1 MYARVGLKG
10 GGMMILYKIALY
22 IFYIFLILDIQ
33 KATDIKNIL
42 KKGFISI
49 VINAQMMKRE
59 QNVLR
64 YRKRYYVLIRKHSKK
79 LIMLN
84 ISAMMMTS

>member
-33 KATDIKNIL
+33 KAKDIKDIL

-49 VINAQMMKRE
+49 VMMIGM
-59 QNVLR
+59 
-64 YRKRYYVLIRKHSKK
+64 LIAT
-79 LIMLN
+79 I
-84 ISAMMMTS
+84 A

>member
-1 MYARVGLKG
+1 MYARIGLKG

-33 KATDIKNIL
+33 KAKDIENIL

-49 VINAQMMKRE
+49 VMMIGM
-59 QNVLR
+59 
-64 YRKRYYVLIRKHSKK
+64 LIAT
-79 LIMLN
+79 I
-84 ISAMMMTS
+84 A

>member
-1 MYARVGLKG
+1 MHARVGLKG

-33 KATDIKNIL
+33 KATDIKNVL

-49 VINAQMMKRE
+49 VMMIGM
-59 QNVLR
+59 
-64 YRKRYYVLIRKHSKK
+64 LI
-79 LIMLN
+79 
-84 ISAMMMTS
+84 AMIA

>member
-10 GGMMILYKIALY
+10 GGMMMLYKIALY

-33 KATDIKNIL
+33 KAKDIKDIL

-49 VINAQMMKRE
+49 VMMIGM
-59 QNVLR
+59 
-64 YRKRYYVLIRKHSKK
+64 LIA
-79 LIMLN
+79 I
-84 ISAMMMTS
+84 IA

>member
-1 MYARVGLKG
+1 MYARVSLKVG
-10 GGMMILYKIALY
+10 GRIMLYKIALY

-49 VINAQMMKRE
+49 VMMIGM
-59 QNVLR
+59 
-64 YRKRYYVLIRKHSKK
+64 LIAT
-79 LIMLN
+79 I
-84 ISAMMMTS
+84 A